1 MSEPLLKCPNSWIHG
16 SLEPDPSKGLIVSAG
31 SGSTPDTD
39 NDDYWDGDIP
49 WLTPKEIASK
59 EYGIYVSQTERK
71 LTKMGLQNSTQ
82 LHPPGTVLLT
92 KRAPVGIVAV
102 NTVPMAVNQGFIFM
116 SCGSLLRQLYLAYW
130 LRFNRPYLELV
141 ANGSTY
147 PELYIGDLFEFEIAV
162 PSVEEQDKILEII
175 SALQFASLLGIPLEQ
190 SAITSDQLTDVQE
203 YKNRLTAITDRII
216 PLLLSGEIKASHVKK
231 KFLNGGKK

>member
-1 MSEPLLKCPNSWIHG
+1 MAEPLLKCPNNWVHG
-16 SLEPDPSKGLIVSAG
+16 SLEPDPTKGLVISAD
-31 SGSTPDTD
+31 SGSTPNTD
-39 NDDYWDGDIP
+39 NDDYWDGDIS

-71 LTKMGLQNSTQ
+71 LTTLGLRNCSTH

-102 NTVPMAVNQGFIFM
+102 NTVPMAVNQGFICFT
-116 SCGSLLRQLYLAYW
+116 CGDLLRPLYLAYW

-147 PELYIGDLFEFEIAV
+147 PELYIGDLFEFEISV
-162 PSVEEQDKILEII
+162 PPIEEQDKILEII

-190 SAITSDQLTDVQE
+190 SAITSEQRNLSMKMRHLRKEFSV
-203 YKNRLTAITDRII
+203 AID
-216 PLLLSGEIKASHVKK
+216 HY
-231 KFLNGGKK
+231 FLVTVY